1 MKNLK
6 FILVMLLICSMV
18 LPLTACPDDGG
29 DDDWG
34 NTGGGNNKGKTL
46 TIVCYEGGFGSAWL
60 TELAKQFETAYDC
73 KVVVK
78 HSYINGELCLS
89 LGGALLLYLWRS
101 KGYLCRKQR
110 LRSFPSQGALR
121 LSF

>member
-1 MKNLK
+1 MKKLK

-60 TELAKQFETAYDC
+60 TELAKQFGFD
-73 KVVVK
+73 KVMPIIDGSTSTYPFTNAVYNMLF
-78 HSYINGELCLS
+78 SNGENHPQKPTAS
-89 LGGALLLYLWRS
+89 R
-101 KGYLCRKQR
+101 
-110 LRSFPSQGALR
+110 P
-121 LSF
+121 